1 GGGGRDFRGP
11 AGGFPAPP
19 GVRGPPRAVGLVPGG
34 EDAEQVTDGAD
45 AHGEPRVGE
54 VRAELAAGWTAM
66 VAM

>member
-1 GGGGRDFRGP
+1 MTAVPVSAARRDARAAGPSVSFR
-11 AGGFPAPP
+11 
-19 GVRGPPRAVGLVPGG
+19 GG

-54 VRAELAAGWTAM
+54 VRAELAAGWAAM